1 MKIIMDHY
9 GLSMERSV
17 AIGDSENDLDMIK
30 AAGIGVV
37 MGQARDE
44 IKQYADRVTET
55 LLNDGAAVAIE
66 ELIQGEK
73 A

>member
-1 MKIIMDHY
+1 MKMIMDHL
-9 GLSMERSV
+9 GLDMSRSI

-44 IKQYADRVTET
+44 IKQFADRICDDIHH
-55 LLNDGAAVAIE
+55 DGAAKIME
-66 ELIQGEK
+66 EFAGILI
-73 A
+73 